1 MLRQG
6 ITALKTFHSLG
17 YVHGDLKPENVCAR
31 ETKDGKL
38 KFTLIDF
45 GISQKTVMPDEIIKN
60 KYFRGNFM
68 FCSDRQLNILKPTQF
83 CDLISL
89 VHIAY
94 YTIYKDLPSTEYAQI
109 VMQRNQDKNFF
120 NPTAFRKFR

>member
-17 YVHGDLKPENVCAR
+17 FVHGDLKPQNVCAR

-45 GISQKTVMPDEIIKN
+45 GISQKLAMPDEMIKN

-68 FCSDRQLNILKPTQF
+68 FCSDHQLKILKPT
-83 CDLISL
+83 
-89 VHIAY
+89 
-94 YTIYKDLPSTEYAQI
+94 
-109 VMQRNQDKNFF
+109 
-120 NPTAFRKFR
+120 